1 MRSTYFRILVALLL
15 TFVVSFDCWAEDST
29 VVFAANVDVN
39 NSSKDTVSSDLVELD
54 RMRKQNEQLQQRSR
68 FTTGGVVM
76 ILGIVA
82 MLVFLVANNRWRHRL
97 EIKNRQLERER
108 NVVVAQNKQLAIE
121 RDRAESALKAKTAF
135 LRGITHEVRTP
146 LNAIGGFSQVLTM
159 SGVDLPESERLDYS
173 QRILENI
180 RLLTNILDDLIL
192 ISNVESSTELPPA
205 EECIASGLLEVAKEL
220 VRPQLPSSVEMTTRC
235 DIPDSRVL
243 LSYPRMIQL
252 VLSRLL
258 DNAAKFT
265 KKGSVVLSLC
275 QEEDRLHFSVV
286 DSGPGVP
293 ADKSEFIFE
302 RFAKLDS
309 FVQGAGLG
317 LAIARMVAERLGGT
331 LTLDTSYHD
340 GAKFDFVIP
349 FSQQA

>member
-121 RDRAESALKAKTAF
+121 RDRA
-135 LRGITHEVRTP
+135 
-146 LNAIGGFSQVLTM
+146 
-159 SGVDLPESERLDYS
+159 
-173 QRILENI
+173 
-180 RLLTNILDDLIL
+180 
-192 ISNVESSTELPPA
+192 
-205 EECIASGLLEVAKEL
+205 
-220 VRPQLPSSVEMTTRC
+220 
-235 DIPDSRVL
+235 
-243 LSYPRMIQL
+243 
-252 VLSRLL
+252 
-258 DNAAKFT
+258 
-265 KKGSVVLSLC
+265 
-275 QEEDRLHFSVV
+275 
-286 DSGPGVP
+286 
-293 ADKSEFIFE
+293 
-302 RFAKLDS
+302 
-309 FVQGAGLG
+309 
-317 LAIARMVAERLGGT
+317 
-331 LTLDTSYHD
+331 
-340 GAKFDFVIP
+340 
-349 FSQQA
+349 

>member
-82 MLVFLVANNRWRHRL
+82 MLVFLVANNRWR
-97 EIKNRQLERER
+97 RER

-121 RDRAESALKAKTAF
+121 RDRAESALKAKTTF
-135 LRGITHEVRTP
+135 LRSITHEVRTP

-180 RLLTNILDDLIL
+180 RLLTNILDDLIWL
-192 ISNVESSTELPPA
+192 RSW
-205 EECIASGLLEVAKEL
+205 C
-220 VRPQLPSSVEMTTRC
+220 VRSC
-235 DIPDSRVL
+235 
-243 LSYPRMIQL
+243 PRLWQ
-252 VLSRLL
+252 
-258 DNAAKFT
+258 
-265 KKGSVVLSLC
+265 
-275 QEEDRLHFSVV
+275 
-286 DSGPGVP
+286 
-293 ADKSEFIFE
+293 
-302 RFAKLDS
+302 
-309 FVQGAGLG
+309 
-317 LAIARMVAERLGGT
+317 
-331 LTLDTSYHD
+331 
-340 GAKFDFVIP
+340 
-349 FSQQA
+349 

>member
-1 MRSTYFRILVALLL
+1 MKSTFFRILIALLL
-15 TFVVSFDCWAEDST
+15 TFVVFFDCWAEDST
-29 VVFAANVDVN
+29 AVVVTNVGVDD
-39 NSSKDTVSSDLVELD
+39 SSKDSVSSDLVELD

-121 RDRAESALKAKTAF
+121 RDRAESALKAKTTF
-135 LRGITHEVRTP
+135 LRSITHEVRTP

-159 SGVDLPESERLDYS
+159 SGVDLPEAERLDYS
-173 QRILENI
+173 QRIQENI

-192 ISNVESSTELPPA
+192 ISNMESSTELPPA
-205 EECIASGLLEVAKEL
+205 EECIGSGILEVAKEL
-220 VRPQLPSSVEMTTRC
+220 VRPQLPSAVEMTTRC
-235 DIPDSRVL
+235 DIPDSQVL
-243 LSYPRMIQL
+243 LSHPRMIQL

-265 KKGSVVLSLC
+265 KKGSVVLGLC
-275 QEEDRLHFSVV
+275 QEEECLHFSVV

-293 ADKSEFIFE
+293 EDKSEFIFE

-317 LAIARMVAERLGGT
+317 LVIARMVAERLGGT
-331 LTLDTSYHD
+331 LTLDTSYHE
-340 GAKFDFVIP
+340 GAKFDFIIP